1 MSDLTRSFAEV
12 RPARSIFFF
21 ALGGA
26 VGLALAGYGL
36 FTAQGTTT
44 RAVPPEDVALINH
57 RPILR
62 SDYIAQLQQVY
73 GVSLSEATPEQRAR
87 ILEDMIHE
95 ELFVQ
100 RGLELDM
107 PSSDPDTRT
116 ALVAAVDQQVVADVI
131 TRQPT
136 EKDLGA
142 YFEAHKDRYAT
153 YGSMAVHDLVQAP
166 PNPDTLAAV
175 ADALKRG
182 AALPSVLS
190 TFDLKET
197 GKVAGEELYFAARI
211 HLGDRLFEA
220 AAKLADHEVSAPID
234 QPDGVHLLVM
244 EKNVVP
250 VPQSFA
256 AAREQVLADY
266 RRSEVERLTAAENDF
281 LRDRAEILLAPDF
294 R

>member
-1 MSDLTRSFAEV
+1 MSDLTRSFAEI

-44 RAVPPEDVALINH
+44 RAVPPEDMALINH

-73 GVSLSEATPEQRAR
+73 GVTLSEATPEQRAR
-87 ILEDMIHE
+87 ILQDMIHE

-136 EKDLGA
+136 GKDLGA

-153 YGSMAVHDLVQAP
+153 YGSMVVHDLVQAT
-166 PNPDTLAAV
+166 PNPDTLAA
-175 ADALKRG
+175 AAEALKRG
-182 AALPSVLS
+182 EALPAVLS

-197 GKVAGEELYFAARI
+197 GKVAGEELYFAAKI

-220 AAKLADHEVSAPID
+220 AAKLGDHEVSAPIALA
-234 QPDGVHLLVM
+234 DGVHLLVM

-294 R
+294 N